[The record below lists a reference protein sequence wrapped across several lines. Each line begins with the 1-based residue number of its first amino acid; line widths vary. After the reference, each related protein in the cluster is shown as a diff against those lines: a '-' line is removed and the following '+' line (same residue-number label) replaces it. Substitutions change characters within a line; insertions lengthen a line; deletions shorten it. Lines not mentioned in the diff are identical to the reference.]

1 MGCPQGSVLG
11 PTLWNMLMDDLLR
24 LPLPEG
30 VAMTAYADDVTILIE
45 SGTRAGIE
53 SRARVTLDL
62 VREWGLRNRL
72 EFSSSKSTTMTVRG
86 KLQPPPPPVIK
97 LGGESIKTVT
107 NVKVLGVVLD
117 SGLSFVQHASDISER
132 ATKGFGKMS
141 RVSTSSWG
149 VRYPSLKLIHRGV
162 FVSTL
167 TYAAECW
174 LTGCKYACIGCPW
187 RGPAHEAGSHEAQC
201 AHPAKSAADLM
212 ALLAD
217 RERQA
222 RDSTAV
228 YEQIMDLL
236 SYEKITFNDLQL
248 RPYRTEEFVHKLYYE
263 TSRFSAFGHQWVVKA
278 YVNKNQ
284 RDPTQSAQ
292 REITYQLI
300 LKSKTSAPLSVQ
312 WVCTRGPWGEVRF
325 AARVAAHSFRDDAT
339 DAPPLPLPLAEPR
352 DANRLLATKPLHCR
366 LIMFLSSK

>member
-1 MGCPQGSVLG
+1 MAETPENEPVPSSSENIESDVKEDAPLAKKRKMLSEKEHSEKLEHRLGGILCCAVCLDLPPAAVYQCTNGHLMCAPCFTHLLADARLRDEAATCPICRIEISKTSASRNLAVEK
-11 PTLWNMLMDDLLR
+11 TVSE
-24 LPLPEG
+24 LPLECRFCTHVYPRH
-30 VAMTAYADDVTILIE
+30 
-45 SGTRAGIE
+45 S
-53 SRARVTLDL
+53 
-62 VREWGLRNRL
+62 
-72 EFSSSKSTTMTVRG
+72 
-86 KLQPPPPPVIK
+86 LQHHEDNIC
-97 LGGESIKTVT
+97 
-107 NVKVLGVVLD
+107 D
-117 SGLSFVQHASDISER
+117 ER
-132 ATKGFGKMS
+132 
-141 RVSTSSWG
+141 
-149 VRYPSLKLIHRGV
+149 
-162 FVSTL
+162 
-167 TYAAECW
+167 